1 MTALR
6 VENLKKRYP
15 WFALN
20 VGFSVEEGHI
30 CGLIGANGAGK
41 STTIKAI
48 LNLISSEGTVEAYGI
63 SLCKGERNA
72 KEIIGYC
79 AGGFR
84 YYPRK
89 SLSEIARAV
98 SAFYRNWSE
107 TDFTKYLTQFN
118 LDKNK
123 RVAELSDGMKV
134 KFSLALALSHGAKL
148 LVLDEPTSGLDPLSR
163 EEFADL
169 ILSLVKEKRVTV
181 LFSTHVTSD
190 LTCLA
195 DDIVY
200 IANGRV
206 IADEPLSSLM
216 QTYDIAEFDEEP
228 DGEKGLIGLKKGKNG
243 YRALIKRGETTA
255 NARRRSATLDD
266 IMIHLEYDG
275 RKK

>member
-1 MTALR
+1 
-6 VENLKKRYP
+6 
-15 WFALN
+15 
-20 VGFSVEEGHI
+20 
-30 CGLIGANGAGK
+30 
-41 STTIKAI
+41 
-48 LNLISSEGTVEAYGI
+48 
-63 SLCKGERNA
+63 
-72 KEIIGYC
+72 
-79 AGGFR
+79 
-84 YYPRK
+84 
-89 SLSEIARAV
+89 
-98 SAFYRNWSE
+98 
-107 TDFTKYLTQFN
+107 
-118 LDKNK
+118 
-123 RVAELSDGMKV
+123 MKV